1 MEHQRAGRNGKGV
14 NLKPTEIP
22 SGRIK
27 RLNIQGAGDR
37 PEYRTVAKLI
47 RL

>member
-1 MEHQRAGRNGKGV
+1 V

-27 RLNIQGAGDR
+27 RLNIHGAGDR
-37 PEYRTVAKLI
+37 PEYFMVAKLI
-47 RL
+47 RI

>member
-1 MEHQRAGRNGKGV
+1 
-14 NLKPTEIP
+14 LKPTEIP

-37 PEYRTVAKLI
+37 PEYRMVAKLI
-47 RL
+47 GVVATSNLR